1 MSIGKKI
8 TTAQAGALMG
18 KGALFVRE
26 GMRRGELDLGTAMQL
41 PGSEKW
47 NFFISPPKLAEYLG
61 ISIPELW
68 EAVEALA

>member
-1 MSIGKKI
+1 MRSSRI

-41 PGSEKW
+41 PGSSKW
-47 NFFISPPKLAEYLG
+47 NFHISPRKLAEYLG
-61 ISIPELW
+61 ITQEELQR
-68 EAVEALA
+68 ALQEI